1 MKINKKPIMF
11 LTICT
16 VALASLWA
24 CEPLTSEKQPNVIII
39 LTDDQGYGDLSCH
52 GNLVLKTP
60 NLDILQTESI
70 RFTDFHVSA
79 MCTPSRGQIL
89 TGVDAFRNG
98 ATCVSRGR
106 SLINPEIPTMA
117 DMFSENEYKTAIFGK
132 WHLGDNY
139 PYRPQDRGFQ
149 ETVHHSAW
157 GITSI
162 PDYWTNDYFDD
173 TYLHNG
179 VYEEYEG
186 YCTDVWFNESMK
198 WIKERHENDEPFFVY
213 LPTNAPHSPLWVAE
227 KYSEPYADYPEVK
240 DFFGMISNIDEN
252 MGKLM
257 SMLEETGLRENTI
270 LIFMTDNG
278 TAGGH
283 KVFNA
288 GMRGHKT
295 ELYDGGHRVPFFIS
309 WPDGNLGEPRD
320 VNDLAQS
327 QDIFPTLMDLC
338 KLKTVEP
345 FSVDGISLE
354 EVLSGEDASLPDR
367 MCVVQYDRH
376 FEGLTGKWESAVLW
390 NKWRLV
396 NGLELYNIGTD
407 PGQVK
412 DVSGNQPDISKKMRS
427 HYEEWWTEVE
437 ADRSKLYAI
446 SIGSKKENP
455 VKLTSCDWDGAYTDN
470 WWQLRTGGHNGIWHI
485 LVEESAE
492 YEFELRRWPIEADA
506 PIRVSLTNPAFNN
519 EGTALPVVE
528 ARIKI
533 ADVDLSLPV
542 SSNDK
547 SITFKMKLNAGETQL
562 KTWFLDNDRND
573 LCGAYYVNVRK
584 L

>member
-1 MKINKKPIMF
+1 M
-11 LTICT
+11 
-16 VALASLWA
+16 
-24 CEPLTSEKQPNVIII
+24 PNVIIV

-52 GNLVLKTP
+52 GNPVLKTP
-60 NLDILQTESI
+60 NLDQLQTESV

-89 TGVDAFRNG
+89 TGIDAFRNG

-106 SLINPEIPTMA
+106 SLIQPGIPTMA
-117 DMFSENEYKTAIFGK
+117 DLFSANGYKTAIFGK

-173 TYLHNG
+173 KYLHNG

-186 YCTDVWFNESMK
+186 YCTDVWFNETMK
-198 WIKERHENDEPFFVY
+198 WMKERQKNDEPFFVY

-227 KYSEPYADYPEVK
+227 KYSEPYSGYPEVK
-240 DFFGMISNIDEN
+240 DFYGMISNIDEN
-252 MGKLM
+252 MGRLM
-257 SMLEETGLRENTI
+257 SMLDETGLRENTI

-278 TAGGH
+278 TSVGH

-309 WPDGNLGEPRD
+309 WPEGDIGEARD
-320 VNDLAQS
+320 VNELAQG

-338 KLKTVEP
+338 KLKAAEP
-345 FSVDGISLE
+345 LSVDGISLA
-354 EVLSGEDASLPDR
+354 EVLSGKNNSLPER
-367 MCVVQYDRH
+367 MLVVQYDRH
-376 FEGLTGKWESAVLW
+376 FDGLTGKWESAVLW

-396 NGLELYNIGTD
+396 NGEELYNIDTD
-407 PGQVK
+407 PGQEK
-412 DVSGNQPDISKKMRS
+412 DLSGEHPNIIEKMRD
-427 HYEEWWTEVE
+427 HYEKWWSEVE
-437 ADRSKLYAI
+437 PGRSKLFAL
-446 SIGSKKENP
+446 SIGSDEEDP
-455 VKLTSCDWDGAYTDN
+455 VKLSSCDWDGAYADN
-470 WWQLRTGGHNGIWHI
+470 WWQLSGGGHNGNWHL

-492 YEFELRRWPIEADA
+492 YEFELRRWPAEADA
-506 PIRVSLTNPAFNN
+506 PISASVTKPGYDN
-519 EGTALPVVE
+519 EGKALPIVM
-528 ARIKI
+528 AGIKI
-533 ADVDLSLPV
+533 ADVELSKPV
-542 SSNDK
+542 SPDDK
-547 SITFKMKLNAGETQL
+547 SITFKINLNAGDTQL
-562 KTWFLDNDRND
+562 KTWFLDEHGND
-573 LCGAYYVNVRK
+573 LCGAYYVSARK